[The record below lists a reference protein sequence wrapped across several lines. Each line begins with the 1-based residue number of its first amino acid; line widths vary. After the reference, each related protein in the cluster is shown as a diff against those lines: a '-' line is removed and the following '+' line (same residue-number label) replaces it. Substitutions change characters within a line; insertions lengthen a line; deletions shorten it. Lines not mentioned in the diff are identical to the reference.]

1 MKRILLHLIYIIAAP
16 ALLLLTGCD
25 EVDETDRYVYVKPA
39 AVGRNILIED
49 YTGQG
54 CVNCPTGTNQLHALQ
69 EQYGADT
76 VIVVGFHSG
85 PQAKSKR
92 SHIPY
97 SLWTQDGEDY
107 YTHWKVENQPSI
119 YIDRVTLNETT
130 TAWPTLV
137 RDELQKPA
145 SLKLTAKATAY
156 SAPDSLCTFEVY
168 AQGTDGTT
176 TGHLQLWITE
186 DGITD
191 FQYMPDG
198 SVNRE
203 YVHNHVYRMAVNGL
217 WGDDF
222 SIKEGEEKTLP
233 YTCKLK
239 GGWKPENM
247 HMVAFVYNDSGV
259 QQVTT
264 CTVIPAEEPTAE
276 EE

>member
-1 MKRILLHLIYIIAAP
+1 MKKILLHLIYIIAAP

-25 EVDETDRYVYVKPA
+25 EVDEADRYVYVKPA

-49 YTGQG
+49 YTGQR
-54 CVNCPTGTNQLHALQ
+54 CVNCPTGNDQLHALQ
-69 EQYGADT
+69 EQ
-76 VIVVGFHSG
+76 
-85 PQAKSKR
+85 
-92 SHIPY
+92 
-97 SLWTQDGEDY
+97 DGEDY
-107 YTHWKVENQPSI
+107 YNHWKVENQPSI
-119 YIDRVTLNETT
+119 FIDRVTLNETT

-156 SAPDSLCTFEVY
+156 SAADSLCTFEVY

-176 TGHLQLWITE
+176 TGHVQLWITE

-191 FQYMPDG
+191 FQYMLDG

-247 HMVAFVYNDSGV
+247 HMVAFVYNDTGV

-264 CTVIPAEEPTAE
+264 CTVVPAEEPTAE

>member
-1 MKRILLHLIYIIAAP
+1 M
-16 ALLLLTGCD
+16 
-25 EVDETDRYVYVKPA
+25 
-39 AVGRNILIED
+39 
-49 YTGQG
+49 
-54 CVNCPTGTNQLHALQ
+54 
-69 EQYGADT
+69 
-76 VIVVGFHSG
+76 
-85 PQAKSKR
+85 
-92 SHIPY
+92 
-97 SLWTQDGEDY
+97 
-107 YTHWKVENQPSI
+107 
-119 YIDRVTLNETT
+119 TLNETT

-156 SAPDSLCTFEVY
+156 SAADSLCTFEVY

>member
-1 MKRILLHLIYIIAAP
+1 MQPLRYLFLPLLT
-16 ALLLLTGCD
+16 LLLLAACSEID
-25 EVDETDRYVYVKPA
+25 EDERLIYVKPDP
-39 AVGRNILIED
+39 VGRNVLIED
-49 YTGQG
+49 VTGQR
-54 CVNCPTGTNQLHALQ
+54 CVNCPTATSEIEKLQ
-69 EQYGADT
+69 EYYGADH
-76 VIVVGFHSG
+76 VIAVGIHSG
-85 PQAKSKR
+85 PFAKSVR
-92 SHIPY
+92 GIPY
-97 SLWTQDGEDY
+97 PLYTETGDEY
-107 YTHWKVENQPSI
+107 YNYWKVESQPMGV
-119 YIDRVTLNETT
+119 IDRLGTCDYNLW
-130 TAWPTLV
+130 AAKV
-137 RDELQKPA
+137 RDELSKNAPL
-145 SLKLTAKATAY
+145 SLVVTSSYDKESRNAAITVSGKG
-156 SAPDSLCTFEVY
+156 V
-168 AQGTDGTT
+168 DGSVS
-176 TGHLQLWITE
+176 GFLQVWLTE

-191 FQYMPDG
+191 FQYMLDG

>member
-1 MKRILLHLIYIIAAP
+1 MKRILLHLIIYIIAAP

-25 EVDETDRYVYVKPA
+25 EVDEADRYVYVKPA

-49 YTGQG
+49 YTGQR
-54 CVNCPTGTNQLHALQ
+54 CVNCPTGNDQLHALQ

-85 PQAKSKR
+85 PLAKSVR
-92 SHIPY
+92 RVPY
-97 SLWTQDGEDY
+97 ALWTQDGEDY
-107 YTHWKVENQPSI
+107 YNHWKVENQPSI
-119 YIDRVTLNETT
+119 FIDRVT
-130 TAWPTLV
+130 
-137 RDELQKPA
+137 
-145 SLKLTAKATAY
+145 LKLTAKATAY
-156 SAPDSLCTFEVY
+156 SAADSLCTFEVY

-191 FQYMPDG
+191 FQYMLDG

-222 SIKEGEEKTLP
+222 SIKEGEEKALP

-247 HMVAFVYNDSGV
+247 HMVAFVYNDTGV